1 MKLKIV
7 CMVKINGQWV
17 RQEDIPKD
25 EFQRIIE
32 KKMDQA
38 MDSIGFDRIKTA

>member
-17 RQEDIPKD
+17 HREDIPEE
-25 EFQRIIE
+25 EFRKIIE